1 MDLWVSLLGDYLGV
15 INKMSNENLFFTGK
29 TPQEIRANIGKV
41 NDNNAL
47 NIAGLEPG
55 RGQVYQAARAGG
67 YFEQA
72 LSKPGAEEKRA
83 VNLQRAQEKMKE
95 EVAKGTID
103 TSNPITF
110 YDKMSK
116 ILLDSGATDEAA
128 QASAM
133 AEGMRIKRG
142 NLKAKVDRAIGES
155 NKSNN
160 PIDKLYDGLAN
171 AVRNNDK
178 PRVEGLK
185 IAINNALEDEDS
197 AATIVL
203 HILKEEENRINKFN
217 KGKSEDKQLRFNPRN
232 FSEVAKVTIQQIQS
246 VHGKSAFMGALYNK
260 LNKKFKKD
268 PEKADNIVSLTR
280 DKNGKLQVK

>member
-1 MDLWVSLLGDYLGV
+1 
-15 INKMSNENLFFTGK
+15 MSNENLFFTGK